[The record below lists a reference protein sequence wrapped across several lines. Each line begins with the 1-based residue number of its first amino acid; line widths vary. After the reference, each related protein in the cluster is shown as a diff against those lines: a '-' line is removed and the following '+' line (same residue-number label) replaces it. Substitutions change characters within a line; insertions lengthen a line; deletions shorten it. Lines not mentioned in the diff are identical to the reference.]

1 MTKSGTLSFVSP
13 PTFVKNHSYYFSH
26 NHHLNS
32 LDRVDYGP
40 NQYSNQYYFMG
51 ILQRRRQQQHHPFFS
66 TKIIIILAIYLS
78 IIFHDPLASN
88 ANNTVINNYKGDET
102 TFSLMNGEVTIPDP
116 LTLKNGLVLRNGYLL
131 GSGGGGAAFGFP
143 TRDNK
148 VEPGVVLKVS
158 WKKSKKSV
166 ENECQVLQVL
176 EKGNV
181 QNVERCLNI
190 EDYPYDNQRV
200 MITMTPLMKE
210 NSVASVNELDD
221 PKLQFVAVRS
231 IIQTLLE
238 MLSLG
243 VVTVDVQPLIS
254 TLSGKVLFIDM
265 TEAKVLSPFDEEG
278 KGSLSILD
286 LSLVSSFCSE
296 MLSLIPEQFSEYAS
310 KFLLDELK
318 FIDSKG
324 LRYPAKILDIIS
336 DQTAFMTEDTLTFIN
351 SLMS

>member
-1 MTKSGTLSFVSP
+1 
-13 PTFVKNHSYYFSH
+13 
-26 NHHLNS
+26 
-32 LDRVDYGP
+32 
-40 NQYSNQYYFMG
+40 
-51 ILQRRRQQQHHPFFS
+51 
-66 TKIIIILAIYLS
+66 
-78 IIFHDPLASN
+78 
-88 ANNTVINNYKGDET
+88 
-102 TFSLMNGEVTIPDP
+102 MNGEVTIPDP

-148 VEPGVVLKVS
+148 VVEPGVVLKVS

-221 PKLQFVAVRS
+221 PKLQFVAVRC

-243 VVTVDVQPLIS
+243 VVTIDVQPLIS

-265 TEAKVLSPFDEEG
+265 TEAKVLSFDDEEG

-310 KFLLDELK
+310 KFLLAELRL
-318 FIDSKG
+318 IDSKG
-324 LRYPAKILDIIS
+324 
-336 DQTAFMTEDTLTFIN
+336 
-351 SLMS
+351 